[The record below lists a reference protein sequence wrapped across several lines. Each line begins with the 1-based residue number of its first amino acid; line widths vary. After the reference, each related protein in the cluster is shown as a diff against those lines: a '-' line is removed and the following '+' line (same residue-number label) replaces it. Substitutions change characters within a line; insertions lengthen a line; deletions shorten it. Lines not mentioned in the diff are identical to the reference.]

1 MPDVNETAK
10 LADRHALVT
19 GAGRGIGAEIART
32 LAAAGARV
40 TLVARTAS
48 DVQAVAAV
56 IERAGGSAAAVAADL
71 SDISALGPLIGDA
84 VARWGGLD
92 FLVHNAGGAAP
103 APFEATTAEALNAA
117 FHFNVAAP
125 FELTKAAAGH
135 LRQRPGA
142 AIVTIT
148 SMMGHIAGRGL
159 ITYGTVK
166 AAADHLTR
174 QLAAE
179 LAPQVRVNAVAPGII
194 ATDGLTAAV
203 PPDVRDRIAA
213 GPRCGAWAANRTS
226 PRPSG
231 GCCQRTQVSSPAR
244 SSRLTAELTGHLS
257 RSRPGP
263 ASRPAVSRASPPVP
277 WRWGRGPGRTR
288 S

>member
-1 MPDVNETAK
+1 MNESGE

-32 LAAAGARV
+32 LAAVGVRV

-48 DVQAVAAV
+48 DVQAVAAT
-56 IERAGGSAAAVAADL
+56 INRAGGSAAAITADL
-71 SDISALGPLIGDA
+71 NDVPALRPLIGEA
-84 VARWGGLD
+84 VTRGGGLD

-103 APFEATTAEALNAA
+103 ASFEATTAGALDAA
-117 FHFNVAAP
+117 FHFNVSAP

-135 LRQRPGA
+135 LRERPGA

-166 AAADHLTR
+166 AAADHMMR

-179 LAPQVRVNAVAPGII
+179 LAPHIRVNAVAPGII
-194 ATDGLTAAV
+194 ATEGLTAAV
-203 PPDVRDRIAA
+203 PPGVRDQIAA
-213 GPRCGAWAANRTS
+213 ATPLRRLGSEQDVAAAVRWLLSPGARFITGKVIEVDGGAD
-226 PRPSG
+226 RP
-231 GCCQRTQVSSPAR
+231 
-244 SSRLTAELTGHLS
+244 L
-257 RSRPGP
+257 
-263 ASRPAVSRASPPVP
+263 VP
-277 WRWGRGPGRTR
+277 Q
-288 S
+288 

>member
-1 MPDVNETAK
+1 MADVNESEK
-10 LADRHALVT
+10 LAGRHALVT
-19 GAGRGIGAEIART
+19 GAGRGIGAEVART
-32 LAAAGARV
+32 LAAAGAHV

-56 IERAGGSAAAVAADL
+56 IERAVGSAAAVAADL
-71 SDISALGPLIGDA
+71 NDISALGPLVGDA

-103 APFEATTAEALNAA
+103 APFEAVTAEALDAA

-125 FELTKAAAGH
+125 FELTKAAAVH
-135 LRQRPGA
+135 LRERPGA

-148 SMMGHIAGRGL
+148 SMMGHLAGRGL

-179 LAPQVRVNAVAPGII
+179 LAPRIRVNAVAPGII
-194 ATDGLTAAV
+194 ATDGLRAAL

-213 GPRCGAWAANRTS
+213 GTPLRRLGSEQDVAAAVRWLLSPDASFITGKVIEVDGGAD
-226 PRPSG
+226 RP
-231 GCCQRTQVSSPAR
+231 
-244 SSRLTAELTGHLS
+244 L
-257 RSRPGP
+257 
-263 ASRPAVSRASPPVP
+263 VP
-277 WRWGRGPGRTR
+277 Q
-288 S
+288 

>member
-1 MPDVNETAK
+1 MPDVNESGK
-10 LADRHALVT
+10 LAGRHALVT
-19 GAGRGIGAEIART
+19 GAGRGIGAEVART

-48 DVQAVAAV
+48 DVQAVAAM
-56 IERAGGSAAAVAADL
+56 IERDGGSAAAIAADL
-71 SDISALGPLIGDA
+71 NDVSALGPLVGAA

-103 APFEATTAEALNAA
+103 APFEATTAGALNAA

-135 LRQRPGA
+135 LRERPGA

-166 AAADHLTR
+166 AAADHMMR
-174 QLAAE
+174 QLAVE
-179 LAPQVRVNAVAPGII
+179 LAPRIRVNAVAPGII
-194 ATDGLTAAV
+194 ATGGLTAAV

-213 GPRCGAWAANRTS
+213 GTPLRRLGSEQDVAAAVRWLLSADASFITGKVIEVDGGAD
-226 PRPSG
+226 RPLIP
-231 GCCQRTQVSSPAR
+231 Q
-244 SSRLTAELTGHLS
+244 
-257 RSRPGP
+257 
-263 ASRPAVSRASPPVP
+263 
-277 WRWGRGPGRTR
+277 
-288 S
+288 